1 MSKSIPLMCLG
12 LLISGCAR
20 PPAPVAPQSQIKPEL
35 PVICRL
41 VSRNQTVT
49 ISAGPN
55 GSVYSVQ
62 NAAGQTL
69 LSNASRDELRLRHP
83 DLSRQLD
90 SAIVADGPIML
101 MSRE

>member
-1 MSKSIPLMCLG
+1 MSKSIPFMCIG
-12 LLISGCAR
+12 LLLGGCAR
-20 PPAPVAPQSQIKPEL
+20 SAAPVAPQAQAKKDL

-41 VSRNQTVT
+41 VSRDQTVT

-62 NAAGQTL
+62 DFSGKTL
-69 LSNASRDELRLRHP
+69 LSYASREELRLRHP

-90 SAIVADGPIML
+90 SAIAINGPL
-101 MSRE
+101 MMRHE

>member
-1 MSKSIPLMCLG
+1 MSRSIPLFCLG

-20 PPAPVAPQSQIKPEL
+20 LPAPAAPQAQMKKEL

-41 VSRNQTVT
+41 VSREQTIT

-62 NAAGQTL
+62 DSKGQTL
-69 LSNASRDELRLRHP
+69 LSYATRDELRKSHP

-90 SAIVADGPIML
+90 SAIVADGPL
-101 MSRE
+101 MMRHQ